1 MRTMTIGRFV
11 VVVFAMMLHG
21 FGPSVSGQ
29 SQQPTFRAGV
39 DLVTIDV
46 AVFDGDGRPVPGL
59 GADAFEVK
67 LNGKMQPV
75 KLVSYLEARGEQ
87 EAATPGS
94 APARPEWDGRPGR
107 QTISNAGVIDPTAP
121 TGEDR
126 VFVILVDNLSIPPTR
141 GHRLFTA
148 AQKFVQAVPAADPI
162 AVVYTSDP
170 SKPVGPTLDRDA
182 VVTALSEIRG
192 SAIDLAS
199 ILVQGQVDVDNPE
212 GAVGIHQAL
221 EIDYGVTQALKD
233 AIAQACFGGDTTQVD
248 SQVLDVL
255 IAENQCAG
263 RVFRDA
269 RVVAAQA
276 KQIRTNQIGAIVGVI
291 TAMGQADGI
300 RHLVILSDGIA
311 VGRDVATLR
320 PVAEAAARAGVQV
333 SVLMEEHDMSMADEG
348 RSNPGASVR
357 AGATVSRMDTGAPQR
372 RLEDQRML
380 MDGLQSATA
389 LVGGQFY
396 RIVGDPAPFF
406 ERVRTA
412 SAAIYRLG
420 LEPPPGLK
428 PGEVIQVDAKV
439 LRSGVNAFVNRH
451 ALLPESRPV
460 EPAKPLSVDDRLT
473 EIIGSGQ
480 QLGAVPLQVATLLRR
495 AQGPAG
501 QVELTVNLSVPPGAD
516 GPVRGP
522 ITAMFALAPAAGA
535 GAGAEMPS
543 GRRVFESAG
552 PDGAFQGTFG
562 LPATPGTYRLRVAVA
577 DGEGAF
583 GAVES
588 ELDTTLPTIGP
599 FGASD
604 LLVAWVDAA
613 GTPQL
618 MALDPLPSS
627 ATGIRA
633 DLELYPPSAG
643 VSLDTVQVE
652 LSVTK
657 VGDADPTDER
667 IVTPRDMNGV
677 WRVATEFPV
686 DMLDAGRYTLR
697 ARVIV
702 GADVVG
708 STLATFTKR

>member
-107 QTISNAGVIDPTAP
+107 QTISNAGVVDPTAP

-126 VFVILVDNLSIPPTR
+126 VFVILVDDLSIPVTR
-141 GHRLFTA
+141 GQRLFQA
-148 AQKFVQAVPAADPI
+148 AQKFVQALPATDPI
-162 AVVYTSDP
+162 GLVYTSDP
-170 SKPVGPTLDRDA
+170 SAPVGPTLDRGPI
-182 VVTALSEIRG
+182 VEALRKIRG
-192 SAIDLAS
+192 SAVDLMS
-199 ILVQGQVDVDNPE
+199 LQVQGQANIDNPE
-212 GAVGIHQAL
+212 GAVGISQAIQ
-221 EIDYGVTQALKD
+221 IDHGDLSVLKD
-233 AIAQACFGGDTTQVD
+233 AIAQACFEGDTRQVD

-263 RVFRDA
+263 RVHRNV

-276 KQIRTNQIGAIVGVI
+276 KMIRTNQVSAIAGVVE
-291 TAMGQADGI
+291 AMGRADGI
-300 RHLVILSDGIA
+300 RHLVLLSDGIA
-311 VGRDVATLR
+311 VGRSPDSLKPIAD
-320 PVAEAAARAGVQV
+320 AAAKAGVQV
-333 SVLMEEHDMSMADEG
+333 SVLMEEHDMAMDEG
-348 RSNPGASVR
+348 RSSNNPPGAN
-357 AGATVSRMDTGAPQR
+357 ATIARMDTGMPQR
-372 RLEDQRML
+372 RIEDQRML
-380 MDGLQSATA
+380 MDGLRDVSG
-389 LVGGQFY
+389 LIGGQFY

-439 LRSGVNAFVNRH
+439 LKSGVNAFVNRH
-451 ALLPESRPV
+451 ALVPKPAPAEPV
-460 EPAKPLSVDDRLT
+460 KPLSVDDRLK

-535 GAGAEMPS
+535 GTGAQMPS
-543 GRRVFESAG
+543 GRRVFEAAG

-562 LPATPGTYRLRVAVA
+562 LSATPGTYRLRVAVA
-577 DGEGAF
+577 DGEGAY
-583 GAVES
+583 GAIES
-588 ELDTTLPTIGP
+588 ELDTTLPAIGP

-618 MALDPLPSS
+618 MALDPLPSA

-677 WRVATEFPV
+677 WRVATEFPA

-697 ARVIV
+697 ASVIV

-708 STLATFTKR
+708 STLATFTKK